1 MKYYIKIVTGFRDDQ
16 FTTVPMQEAH
26 KAYYLFK
33 NPEQRGVFN
42 SGLALVG
49 SSIKEIRPDYNATM
63 GWNPDHKLDAD
74 DFNHINAEGV
84 QENMNELLQKAKKV
98 SELIENNPTLLQKP
112 LIEVINLL
120 PEENK
125 QIDSLSE
132 NVSSKLRVD

>member
-33 NPEQRGVFN
+33 NPEQRGIFN

-63 GWNPDHKLDAD
+63 RWNPDHKLDAD
-74 DFNHINAEGV
+74 DFNQINANGI
-84 QENMNELLQKAKKV
+84 QENMNLLLEKAKLV
-98 SELIENNPTLLQKP
+98 SEMIESNPTLLQEP
-112 LIEVINLL
+112 LIEVIKLL
-120 PEENK
+120 PQENK
-125 QIDSLSE
+125 KLDSLTDSISTTFRL
-132 NVSSKLRVD
+132 N